1 MKQTK
6 NKKEDFVDD
15 GRVIAPMDID
25 GMPKRFT
32 IPEKKK
38 VVRQKEYDVTK
49 SEKKQLIIAAY
60 KAFLPVLIC
69 GLVSFLITMLLIWLW
84 LK

>member
-1 MKQTK
+1 MK
-6 NKKEDFVDD
+6 NKKDDFVDD

-49 SEKKQLIIAAY
+49 NEKRQLILAAY

-69 GLVSFLITMLLIWLW
+69 GLVGFAITILLIYLW